1 MARHFDFGTD
11 PETPYAE
18 GAYLADFITDKA
30 VDFIDRH
37 RDQPFFLY
45 LPHFA
50 VHVPYQATKEL
61 ISKFRGK
68 PPAGGHGDPTYA
80 AMIASIDESVGRI
93 LDKLDE
99 LKLGDN
105 TVVIFSSDNGGVGGY
120 QEIGGKGITS
130 NAPLRGGKGMLYE
143 GGVRV
148 PFIVRWPGVID
159 AGGVCNEPTIHVD
172 VYATFLELGGAP
184 KPEQT
189 IDGESLVPLMKDPSA
204 MLKREALY
212 VHFPGYLEGGKNW
225 RTTPVGT
232 IQSGEWKL
240 LEFFETG
247 TLELYNLGEDLGEKN
262 NLAERMPEKTK
273 ELHDKLVTWRK
284 RTNAAMPQMK

>member
-1 MARHFDFGTD
+1 MTPPQNVTSLPLDRRTIADQLKAAGYATAMFGKWHVGAQAKFHPSKRGFDEAIVTGMARHFDFGTD

-50 VHVPYQATKEL
+50 VHVPYQAKKEL

-105 TVVIFSSDNGGVGGY
+105 TVVIFSSDNGGVGGA
-120 QEIGGKGITS
+120 QS
-130 NAPLRGGKGMLYE
+130 
-143 GGVRV
+143 
-148 PFIVRWPGVID
+148 
-159 AGGVCNEPTIHVD
+159 
-172 VYATFLELGGAP
+172 
-184 KPEQT
+184 
-189 IDGESLVPLMKDPSA
+189 
-204 MLKREALY
+204 
-212 VHFPGYLEGGKNW
+212 
-225 RTTPVGT
+225 VG
-232 IQSGEWKL
+232 
-240 LEFFETG
+240 
-247 TLELYNLGEDLGEKN
+247 
-262 NLAERMPEKTK
+262 
-273 ELHDKLVTWRK
+273 
-284 RTNAAMPQMK
+284 